1 MPVAVF
7 VVQLLGISSDG
18 ASALC
23 TGVGTELVKTLGAH
37 MFVVLL
43 HILLAVQVVPTVVA
57 VKAVCH
63 GRAHVVPWTSL
74 SR

>member
-23 TGVGTELVKTLGAH
+23 TGVGTQFVKTLGAH
-37 MFVVLL
+37 MLVVLL
-43 HILLAVQVVPTVVA
+43 HILLAVQVVPAVVA
-57 VKAVCH
+57 VEAVCH
-63 GRAHVVPWTSL
+63 GRAHVVPRT
-74 SR
+74 